1 MAFFG
6 RISSAFS
13 PLSPLHQLRQRS
25 AAAFSRRWVR
35 VFSYL
40 VIAIFLATAA
50 CATYSYT
57 QRRVWRAVFLSNGQ
71 VYFGKFVPPL
81 LWHFGTLTNIYYLQV
96 NSKPL
101 QPVAK
106 TDAAVAATAQAS
118 AAGQPNANAQV
129 QEQKSATPSTAQSA
143 NDTSRS
149 SVLVVKLGDELHG
162 PEDIMTI
169 PASSILFWEDL
180 RSDSEVVLTINR
192 SLNGTS
198 KK

>member
-1 MAFFG
+1 MTLLR

-13 PLSPLHQLRQRS
+13 SLRQRCTPCTTL
-25 AAAFSRRWVR
+25 FSRGWVR
-35 VFSYL
+35 VLSYL
-40 VIAIFLATAA
+40 VLAILLATAA

-57 QRRVWRAVFLSNGQ
+57 QRRPWRAVFLSNGQ

-81 LWHFGTLTNIYYLQV
+81 FWHFGTLTNIYYLQV

-106 TDAAVAATAQAS
+106 TEAAVVTPGA
-118 AAGQPNANAQV
+118 QPNAQGVPPSAI
-129 QEQKSATPSTAQSA
+129 QEQKPVAQSPA
-143 NDTSRS
+143 QSKADTTRS

-192 SLNGTS
+192 ARNVTS

>member
-1 MAFFG
+1 MTLLG

-13 PLSPLHQLRQRS
+13 SLCQRC
-25 AAAFSRRWVR
+25 AAAFSRKWVR
-35 VFSYL
+35 VLSYL
-40 VIAIFLATAA
+40 VLAILVATAA
-50 CATYSYT
+50 CATYSCI
-57 QRRVWRAVFLSNGQ
+57 QRQRWRAVFLSNGQ

-81 LWHFGTLTNIYYLQV
+81 FWHFGTLTNIYYLQV
-96 NSKPL
+96 NNKPL

-106 TDAAVAATAQAS
+106 TEAPVVTPGA
-118 AAGQPNANAQV
+118 QPNAQGVPPNVV
-129 QEQKSATPSTAQSA
+129 QEQKPATQPTAQSA
-143 NDTSRS
+143 DDAARS

-162 PEDIMTI
+162 PEDVMTI